1 MRCFLGRAG
10 RSGWARTTCRFLLC
24 VALATGLLA
33 RAPIAQAVTP
43 TETLQQL
50 YAEAN
55 RLLGRPTS
63 ETQAQERLP
72 AIRQLFARAFDFRG
86 AAERAL
92 GGQWQ
97 ARTAAEQNDFTSLFA
112 GFVQRGFVFWLASV
126 ASING
131 DPGGVAVTYL
141 GEKVT
146 KDRAE
151 VRTSLGA
158 RGGRQVLLDYD
169 MVYLKKAWVV
179 DDVTIDGISLVA
191 NYRAQF
197 DRVIRAGSYGDLVER
212 MRERTATEIPK
223 PAAARAAPV
232 EPDISRVTPREPDS
246 SRATPTEPD
255 TLGLGGIEGR

>member
-1 MRCFLGRAG
+1 MRRVPEKTG
-10 RSGWARTTCRFLLC
+10 RSAWARRTCSFVLCIVVTTRLLMPD
-24 VALATGLLA
+24 ALA
-33 RAPIAQAVTP
+33 QAATP

-55 RLLGRPTS
+55 RLLGRPTT

-86 AAERAL
+86 AAQRAL

-97 ARTAAEQNDFTSLFA
+97 ARTTAEQSDFTSLFA

-126 ASING
+126 ASIDG

-141 GEKVT
+141 TEKVM
-146 KDRAE
+146 KNRNRAE

-169 MVYLKKAWVV
+169 MVYLKKTWVV
-179 DDVTIDGISLVA
+179 DDVTIEGISLVA

-197 DRVIRAGSYGDLVER
+197 DRIIRSGSYGELVER
-212 MRERTATEIPK
+212 MRERTAAHIPK
-223 PAAARAAPV
+223 PAGARSIPL
-232 EPDISRVTPREPDS
+232 EPDS
-246 SRATPTEPD
+246 LGGVPTE
-255 TLGLGGIEGR
+255 TR

>member
-1 MRCFLGRAG
+1 MGAKDVLLPPVRRGHHWAADAKCGRPG
-10 RSGWARTTCRFLLC
+10 
-24 VALATGLLA
+24 
-33 RAPIAQAVTP
+33 
-43 TETLQQL
+43 
-50 YAEAN
+50 
-55 RLLGRPTS
+55 RLLGRPTT

-86 AAERAL
+86 AARRAL
-92 GGQWQ
+92 GRQWQ
-97 ARTAAEQNDFTSLFA
+97 VRTTAEQNDFTSLFA

-126 ASING
+126 ASIDG
-131 DPGGVAVTYL
+131 DPGGLAVAYL
-141 GEKVT
+141 GENVMKN
-146 KDRAE
+146 RAE

-169 MVYLKKAWVV
+169 MIHLEKAWVV

-197 DRVIRAGSYGDLVER
+197 DRIIRSGSYGELVER
-212 MRERTATEIPK
+212 MRERTAAHIPK

>member
-1 MRCFLGRAG
+1 MHRSGGRLMRSFLGRAE
-10 RSGWARTTCRFLLC
+10 RSGARRACSVFLC
-24 VALATGLLA
+24 VALAAGGLLT
-33 RAPIAQAVTP
+33 RSEVAQAATP

-55 RLLGRPTS
+55 RLLGRPTT

-86 AAERAL
+86 AARRAL
-92 GGQWQ
+92 GRQWQ
-97 ARTAAEQNDFTSLFA
+97 VRTTAEQNDFTSLFA

-126 ASING
+126 ASIDG
-131 DPGGVAVTYL
+131 DPGGLAVAYL
-141 GEKVT
+141 GENVMKN
-146 KDRAE
+146 RAE

-169 MVYLKKAWVV
+169 MIHLEKAWVV

-197 DRVIRAGSYGDLVER
+197 DRIIRSGSYGELVER
-212 MRERTATEIPK
+212 MRERTAAHIPK
-223 PAAARAAPV
+223 PAG
-232 EPDISRVTPREPDS
+232 SRSTPL
-246 SRATPTEPD
+246 EPD
-255 TLGLGGIEGR
+255 TRGLVPIETR